1 MNSNNGNN
9 DALENII
16 KKSVTRMSVLFF
28 LRFPTKSAQMFPKWL
43 IKRILSKTCVC
54 GTWKVA
60 VDFDAF
66 HFMEDEPI
74 F

>member
-9 DALENII
+9 DALEIII
-16 KKSVTRMSVLFF
+16 KKSVTRSTSYFF
-28 LRFPTKSAQMFPKWL
+28 AVSYKKCTNVSEMAH
-43 IKRILSKTCVC
+43 KTNLKQNLCVR
-54 GTWKVA
+54 TWKVA